1 MSEVQDTS
9 FLLGDTLT
17 RLKQKVFAED
27 GDVLRF
33 YCCGPT
39 VYGPAHIGNFRTFV
53 AQDLFRRV
61 AEGVGLA
68 TRHVRNLT
76 DVDDKTIRDSQSA
89 GESLKAFTDRWRD
102 RFHEDCAA
110 LNLLVP
116 HEEPSAVAH
125 VEQQVELIE
134 SLIEKGHAYVGED
147 GSAYF
152 RISSFP
158 EYGRLSRL
166 KERELAR
173 GAGGRTTTDDEYS
186 KETVGDFALWKA
198 RRPDDGDNFWPSPW
212 GEGRPGWHL
221 ECSAMCREYLGDS
234 FDLHSGGEDL
244 VFPHHENEIAQ
255 SECATGKTFA
265 RHWFHVSHLLVDG
278 GKMSKSLGNFHT
290 LADLAAKGYGAELVR
305 YVLLSGHYRQSLNF
319 TFASLDAA
327 DSALGK
333 LAKTHEALGGG
344 EPPSY
349 EESLGLGGCA
359 LGPFAPAWEALLDD
373 LNVPKALGA
382 LFSALKELWPDKL
395 DDVERAATRNAF
407 WFVLNVLGIRLPEKP
422 EATEVPEEVLELAE
436 RRLVAKQAKDWG
448 TADALREEIAST
460 GWQVKDRPDG
470 YDLEPK

>member
-1 MSEVQDTS
+1 MSEAQDTG
-9 FLLGDTLT
+9 FLLKDTLT
-17 RLKQKVFAED
+17 REKRKVYAED
-27 GDVLRF
+27 GETLRF

-39 VYGPAHIGNFRTFV
+39 VYGPAHVGNFRTFV
-53 AQDLFRRV
+53 VQDLFRRV
-61 AEGVGLA
+61 AEGAGLA

-76 DVDDKTIRDSQSA
+76 DVDDKTIRDSQAA
-89 GESLKAFTDRWRD
+89 GETLKAFTDHWRD
-102 RFHEDCAA
+102 RFHEDCSS
-110 LNLLVP
+110 LNLLAP
-116 HEEPSAVAH
+116 HEEPSAAAH
-125 VEQQVELIE
+125 VKQQVELIE
-134 SLIEKGHAYVGED
+134 SLMEKGHAYVGED

-166 KERELAR
+166 KERELVR
-173 GAGGRTTTDDEYS
+173 GAGGRTTADDEYS

-198 RRPDDGDNFWPSPW
+198 RRPEDGDNFWPSPW

-290 LADLAAKGYGAELVR
+290 LSDLAEKGYGTELVR
-305 YVLLSGHYRQSLNF
+305 YVLLSGHYGQSLNF

-327 DSALGK
+327 NSALGK
-333 LAKTHEALGGG
+333 LVKAHESLGGG
-344 EPPSY
+344 APPSY
-349 EESLGLGGCA
+349 EESLARGSED

-373 LNVPKALGA
+373 LNAPKALGA
-382 LFSALKELWPDKL
+382 LFSALKELGTGRT
-395 DDVERAATRNAF
+395 DDAERELTRSAF
-407 WFVLNVLGIRLPEKP
+407 WFVLNVLGILLPEKP
-422 EATEVPEEVLELAE
+422 QAAEVPEEVRDLAE
-436 RRLVAKQAKDWG
+436 RRLAAKQAKDWG
-448 TADALREEIAST
+448 TADALREEIASA